1 MTPHSCAECGARIE
15 VNQEQCDLCGWSF
28 ADAEF
33 TYDVLGSAKLT
44 FGPQCNQCDGHHP
57 PGARYCSQC
66 GVALQE
72 VTQPAARPRQ
82 ARTKRKAAVVPGT
95 GRQVGLIFGLAALL
109 VAALFMITAVSK
121 TTHRPETASLV
132 PADTVL
138 PVELAPLSAGLSAR
152 IEALDLAINQ
162 DSTAATAALE
172 REKVFVLAQGGRTDL
187 AAEAQQDIARRTGD
201 LEDWRMAGNL
211 YYDWM
216 MDVEDPTERAYA
228 ANLAVTAYE
237 AVLVGDPE
245 NHDVRTDM
253 ATAYLNT
260 GNPMLGVT
268 AIKRVLEAA
277 PDHLNANFNY
287 GLMLARINRT
297 DEALEQLIRVLEL
310 APDTASTHNR
320 RARALMASIRGQ
332 AGT

>member
-15 VNQEQCDLCGWSF
+15 ENQEQCDLCGWSF
-28 ADAEF
+28 AEAKP
-33 TYDVLGSAKLT
+33 TNDVEGSAILT
-44 FGPQCNQCDGHHP
+44 SGPPCNQCDGNHP
-57 PGARYCSQC
+57 PGARFCSHC
-66 GVALQE
+66 GIALQGA
-72 VTQPAARPRQ
+72 VQPAARPRP
-82 ARTKRKAAVVPGT
+82 ATSKRKASVAPGT

-121 TTHRPETASLV
+121 TTHRAETVSLA
-132 PADTVL
+132 PADTL
-138 PVELAPLSAGLSAR
+138 PPVERAPLSAGLSAR
-152 IEALDLAINQ
+152 VEAIDLAIAQ
-162 DSTAATAALE
+162 DTSAASTALE

-187 AAEAQQDIARRTGD
+187 AAEAQQDIAQRTGD

-211 YYDWM
+211 FYDWM
-216 MDVEDPTERAYA
+216 MDVEDPSQRAYA
-228 ANLAVTAYE
+228 ASLAVTAYE
-237 AVLVGDPE
+237 AVLLGDPD

-297 DEALEQLIRVLEL
+297 NEALEQLARVLEL

-332 AGT
+332 SGS